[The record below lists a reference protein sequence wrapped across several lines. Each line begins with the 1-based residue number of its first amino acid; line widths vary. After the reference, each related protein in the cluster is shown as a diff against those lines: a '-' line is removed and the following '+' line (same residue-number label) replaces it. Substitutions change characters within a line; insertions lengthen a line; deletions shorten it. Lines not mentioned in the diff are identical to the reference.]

1 MATLFS
7 RRISGMLRIS
17 CLGLVAHVW
26 LHASSYAF
34 RSFGFESL
42 FRTSLVQKIYIS
54 KDRTWVFWFGSFRG
68 VLRLNQQFGL

>member
-34 RSFGFESL
+34 RSFGFE
-42 FRTSLVQKIYIS
+42 FPFKTSLVQKKKFI
-54 KDRTWVFWFGSFRG
+54 KK
-68 VLRLNQQFGL
+68 